1 LERFDGV
8 FGCES
13 SHHECQLAVGG
24 RLDGSPVNPLH
35 ELRCERAA
43 SVQFH
48 NKLSIFH
55 GLSLPLSYTGKP
67 NTAQYQ
73 AGISIPAVQ
82 SAVWFGL
89 AAVVRDTGYH
99 LSMSRL
105 HPECHDS
112 DFLVL
117 LMRQE
122 PEEEEE
128 EDEGNR
134 KEEDDDDDEEE
145 NDDGYSE

>member
-1 LERFDGV
+1 MQ
-8 FGCES
+8 S
-13 SHHECQLAVGG
+13 
-24 RLDGSPVNPLH
+24 GS
-35 ELRCERAA
+35 
-43 SVQFH
+43 
-48 NKLSIFH
+48 
-55 GLSLPLSYTGKP
+55 GSL
-67 NTAQYQ
+67 Q
-73 AGISIPAVQ
+73 
-82 SAVWFGL
+82 WFGIL
-89 AAVVRDTGYH
+89 GYH